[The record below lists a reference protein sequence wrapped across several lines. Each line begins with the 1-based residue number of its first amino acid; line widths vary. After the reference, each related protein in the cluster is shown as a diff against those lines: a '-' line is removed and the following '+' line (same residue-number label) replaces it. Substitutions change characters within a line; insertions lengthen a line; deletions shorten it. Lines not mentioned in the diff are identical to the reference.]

1 MTPHRPR
8 EAIKRHDQS
17 GQTIGQHSHLTEML
31 IMENLQRL
39 NKAVTEAGA
48 EVAGIEHGPEG
59 AERLM
64 IRTPGGL
71 VTVGVPLK
79 GELSG
84 DLENATVA
92 ANKIVA
98 SAKVLTAGPARY
110 LSLATGQK

>member
-1 MTPHRPR
+1 
-8 EAIKRHDQS
+8 
-17 GQTIGQHSHLTEML
+17 
-31 IMENLQRL
+31 MENLQRL

-84 DLENATVA
+84 DLENATAA

-110 LSLATGQK
+110 LSLATGQKAANAGR

>member
-1 MTPHRPR
+1 
-8 EAIKRHDQS
+8 
-17 GQTIGQHSHLTEML
+17 
-31 IMENLQRL
+31 MENLLRL

-79 GELSG
+79 
-84 DLENATVA
+84 
-92 ANKIVA
+92 A
-98 SAKVLTAGPARY
+98 S
-110 LSLATGQK
+110 